1 VLGWLADQLVPPET
15 TVGELLVDLGAVVV
29 VVVGCGAI
37 VVAVDPEDDAE
48 DPEDDAEDPEDDAVV
63 DDDETAVAPA
73 APPGISW
80 ATIPPRTAALSA
92 APPAATPVTRR
103 TLRRAADLSFE
114 FGGLDIKSSWG
125 GDAGFACYGLNLI
138 GWAWQVTR
146 LPL

>member
-1 VLGWLADQLVPPET
+1 MSFGWLVAQLVPPET

-29 VVVGCGAI
+29 VVVGSGAT
-37 VVAVDPEDDAE
+37 VVVGDPEVDVEEE
-48 DPEDDAEDPEDDAVV
+48 DVEE
-63 DDDETAVAPA
+63 DDETAVAPA

-80 ATIPPRTAALSA
+80 ATSPPRTAALSA

-103 TLRRAADLSFE
+103 TLRRAADLSFV
-114 FGGLDIKSSWG
+114 FGGLDMKSSWG
-125 GDAGFACYGLNLI
+125 GDSVGLVCYRLNLI